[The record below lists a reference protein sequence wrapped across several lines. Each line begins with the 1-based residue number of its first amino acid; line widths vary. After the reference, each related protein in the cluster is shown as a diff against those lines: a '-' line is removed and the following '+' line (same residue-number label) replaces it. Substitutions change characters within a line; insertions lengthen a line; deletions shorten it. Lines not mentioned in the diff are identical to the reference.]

1 MTLEDSGAGY
11 DQCVESVDVF
21 TGCGQWVVDILDYL
35 ITKYPTPF
43 VTLHV
48 GSYIPTF
55 CEMFVNCLCN
65 FVA

>member
-1 MTLEDSGAGY
+1 MTLKASGAGY

-35 ITKYPTPF
+35 ITKYPTPY
-43 VTLHV
+43 V

-55 CEMFVNCLCN
+55 CEIFVNCLCN